1 MSTMQTVARALLEET
16 DQDARYA
23 LGRQLAIQVL
33 RMLCPAGE
41 PEPLPTE
48 EPTDDVYDD
57 EVPF

>member
-1 MSTMQTVARALLEET
+1 MSTMQSTALALLEET

-23 LGRQLAIQVL
+23 LGRQLAMQVL
-33 RMLCPAGE
+33 RLLCPADE
-41 PEPLPTE
+41 PEPVPTE